1 VECEEKSC
9 ITRMLTRGP
18 VFARSLHLIRIK
30 ISQNNEIINTYWV
43 YKIFL
48 KYFLTNEG
56 KVVEI

>member
-1 VECEEKSC
+1 
-9 ITRMLTRGP
+9 MLTRGP

-30 ISQNNEIINTYWV
+30 ISQNNEINNTYLD
-43 YKIFL
+43 YKFFL